1 MVVVPWR
8 RPSVAA
14 MDIVIMVVLLV
25 AAIAVYRDRSTLRIL
40 SLWVVGLVLSLLLF
54 NYHVT
59 SSLDLSF

>member
-1 MVVVPWR
+1 
-8 RPSVAA
+8 
-14 MDIVIMVVLLV
+14 MVVLLV
-25 AAIAVYRDRSTLRIL
+25 AAIAVYRDRSILGIL

>member
-1 MVVVPWR
+1 
-8 RPSVAA
+8 

-25 AAIAVYRDRSTLRIL
+25 AAIAVYRDQNTLRIL
-40 SLWVVGLVLSLLLF
+40 ALWVVALVLSMLLF